1 MMIARIKKTASA
13 RGLVNNAL
21 PKKGELNLPPQCRYF
36 FGGVL
41 AGGFVPAG
49 FAGLAVAP
57 LAGGA
62 ATPDCAL

>member
-1 MMIARIKKTASA
+1 MIATIKKTASA
-13 RGLVNNAL
+13 RGLINNAL
-21 PKKGELNLPPQCRYF
+21 RNKLELKLPARCRYF

-62 ATPDCAL
+62 ATPD

>member
-1 MMIARIKKTASA
+1 MMIATIKKTASA
-13 RGLVNNAL
+13 RGLNKINPL
-21 PKKGELNLPPQCRYF
+21 RNKLKLKLTPRCRYF

-62 ATPDCAL
+62 ATPD